1 MDEYKRI
8 RIIMATVTDE
18 NYDLWSNILFT
29 NDKCASE
36 DLIKEIKRK
45 LLGYDNT
52 STNNLD
58 KLEKI
63 RVQNNNI
70 KSYNLDFKILL
81 NGIEKDDRPTTKR
94 IIQWK

>member
-1 MDEYKRI
+1 
-8 RIIMATVTDE
+8 MATVTDE

-70 KSYNLDFKILL
+70 KSYNLDFKIIL

>member
-1 MDEYKRI
+1 
-8 RIIMATVTDE
+8 MATVTDE

-29 NDKCASE
+29 NDKCTSE

-63 RVQNNNI
+63 RVQNNHI

-81 NGIEKDDRPTTKR
+81 NGIEKDDRPITKR